1 MKVLI
6 ADDDAMSRALL
17 GHIVTAM
24 GHEHVSADDGEA
36 AWTTWREHRPSL
48 AIVDIE
54 MPQLDGLALS
64 RRIREQDVGRETFI
78 LVVTGREDEGVLE
91 QVLDA
96 GADDYMAKPVT
107 PQNLQ
112 ARLKIAER
120 RIAQDDARRRAER
133 ELQQA
138 RWLAGIGETTI
149 ALQHEI
155 NNPLSALLGNVEL
168 MIMDA
173 KDAGDEDERLG
184 VILEQAK
191 RIAGVV
197 RRIARLRNPQSVE
210 YAKGSRMIDL
220 SE

>member
-1 MKVLI
+1 MRVLI

-17 GHIVTAM
+17 GHVVAAM
-24 GHEHVSADDGEA
+24 GHEHVSADDGEL
-36 AWTTWREHRPSL
+36 AWTTWREQRPSL

-64 RRIREQDVGRETFI
+64 RRIREVDMARETFI

-107 PQNLQ
+107 PENLQ

-120 RIAQDDARRRAER
+120 RIAQDELRRRAER

-168 MIMDA
+168 MMMDA
-173 KDAGDEDERLG
+173 KDAGNSDERLA

-191 RIAGVV
+191 RIADVV

-210 YAKGSRMIDL
+210 YARGSRMIDL